1 VISRTAEYALRAV
14 VFLGCQAGRPATT
27 QRIAAG
33 TKLPAGY
40 MAKVLQALGRSG
52 LVDAQRGLNGGY
64 VLARPLEEL
73 TVLHV
78 VNAVDPLR
86 RIDPCPPDLA
96 EHQESLYALHRRLDE
111 GIALI
116 ESFFEQTTVGQLLA
130 QHAPGPQPLCA
141 VLMPVQLGETKTPST
156 AAAATPLDSASIFPD
171 SPSD

>member
-1 VISRTAEYALRAV
+1 VISRTAEYALRAM

-33 TKLPAGY
+33 TKMPAGY
-40 MAKVLQALGRSG
+40 LAKVLQALGRAG

-64 VLARPLEEL
+64 VLARPMEEL

-96 EHQESLYALHRRLDE
+96 EHQGSLCSLHRRLDE

-116 ESFFEQTTVGQLLA
+116 ESFFEQTTLGQLLA
-130 QHAPGPQPLCA
+130 DQGPSPEPLCA
-141 VLMPVQLGETKTPST
+141 VLTPGEPSETTTP
-156 AAAATPLDSASIFPD
+156 ADAPD
-171 SPSD
+171 AMLAD

>member
-1 VISRTAEYALRAV
+1 MISRTAEYALRAV

-27 QRIAAG
+27 HRIAAG
-33 TKLPAGY
+33 TRLPAGY
-40 MAKVLQALGRSG
+40 LAKVLQALGRAG

-111 GIALI
+111 GMALI

-130 QHAPGPQPLCA
+130 RQGPSPQPLCA
-141 VLMPVQLGETKTPST
+141 VLTPSELGEIETAST
-156 AAAATPLDSASIFPD
+156 AVASTPLDLP
-171 SPSD
+171 

>member
-40 MAKVLQALGRSG
+40 LAKVLQALGRAG
-52 LVDAQRGLNGGY
+52 LVEAQRGLNGGY
-64 VLARPLEEL
+64 MLARPLEEL
-73 TVLHV
+73 TVLNV

-111 GIALI
+111 GMALI
-116 ESFFEQTTVGQLLA
+116 ESFFAQTTVSQLLVE
-130 QHAPGPQPLCA
+130 PVPSQPSLYA
-141 VLMPVQLGETKTPST
+141 VLSPVEPTETKTPS
-156 AAAATPLDSASIFPD
+156 AATTATPMDPPLAFPD
-171 SPSD
+171 SPPD